1 MAPLFHIARYN
12 DGLCMHSMYRNVPH
26 GCLAQHL
33 EHEYEVGPS
42 IYTFPLDQMR
52 GTRCGHTMTKEYIQR
67 KCTIRIASC
76 GKKVLCNVIN

>member
-42 IYTFPLDQMR
+42 IYTFPLDQMW
-52 GTRCGHTMTKEYIQR
+52 GTRWTYDDQR
-67 KCTIRIASC
+67 IYTEKMHNSYC
-76 GKKVLCNVIN
+76 